1 ITFDVANG
9 INNRFAELTA
19 SGAIKLASLNGHIEN
34 QHAKLLSNNGISL
47 QAINIDNQ
55 SASFKTNGLVD
66 IKAQQINNRQSH
78 YVAENILL
86 ESNALNNQLA
96 SLTANNKII
105 IDAKDFDNDQGYL
118 LSDNLL
124 LKTKS
129 FRGNGTIKTKND
141 LSLELED
148 SFVND
153 SEITANGHLS
163 ISSEN
168 DIINK
173 NKITAGKQV
182 SLKSQ
187 QLINEQQ
194 AEISADYLALNH
206 QNATNYG
213 LINGTTAIIDSNTL
227 NNLQTGRIYAD
238 NLAINAITLNNRA
251 QNGTAPVIA
260 ARQNFHLGVNTLNN
274 YAHAQLLSLGDFI
287 IGGELDEHYNVKG
300 QAELIENHSATIESH
315 GNLFINAKVINNIND
330 HIVTEMR
337 QSDEPPEH
345 EVYFQTSEGEGKTKY
360 SPDEVLYRIKRKGM
374 GSIPGVSCDGRKR
387 CLYKWNDIPLHLRNT
402 KYLQRMYVPSKG
414 INGAANSWHYDIYKQ
429 KYRTV
434 LIETDPSKITAT
446 GNITIQGQTLNNH
459 DSKIIAGKNV
469 NINVDQLNNISQEVL
484 SKYVY
489 SGRVNL
495 HRRKDEDKYR
505 FSSYK
510 YTKADEE
517 FIDNALNTNIL
528 DHQIFEQAQ
537 LNDTA
542 RQPTTVENT
551 HQHVDINQPVQDSA
565 KQHEKQIDNP
575 HFGHDNT
582 TAVNATIDKQEVIT
596 SANTPVDN
604 NIDDHLNQQ
613 SQQADH
619 ADLATADKDI
629 TPPKTISIYEPN
641 LTLPDNSL
649 WIVNKDTDKNYII
662 ETDPN
667 FTQRKKWLSSDYMLS
682 RLKADPDSVLKR
694 LGDGY
699 YEQQLI
705 KEQIVGLTGHRY
717 LQGYE
722 NDLAQYQALMD
733 AGISFANQYGI
744 APGVELSA
752 EQMKAL
758 TTDMVLLVKKQVVIN
773 NQAIDVLV
781 PQVYIVNRTELSH
794 DGALI
799 AGDNVFI
806 KGQALNSSGLINAKK
821 DIQLSGNNVTNSGT
835 VFGERVAIDAKN
847 DITNYGKLV
856 GDKLVYLSAD
866 NDINLLS

>member
-1 ITFDVANG
+1 SV
-9 INNRFAELTA
+9 
-19 SGAIKLASLNGHIEN
+19 
-34 QHAKLLSNNGISL
+34 
-47 QAINIDNQ
+47 
-55 SASFKTNGLVD
+55 
-66 IKAQQINNRQSH
+66 
-78 YVAENILL
+78 
-86 ESNALNNQLA
+86 
-96 SLTANNKII
+96 
-105 IDAKDFDNDQGYL
+105 
-118 LSDNLL
+118 
-124 LKTKS
+124 
-129 FRGNGTIKTKND
+129 
-141 LSLELED
+141 
-148 SFVND
+148 
-153 SEITANGHLS
+153 
-163 ISSEN
+163 
-168 DIINK
+168 
-173 NKITAGKQV
+173 
-182 SLKSQ
+182 
-187 QLINEQQ
+187 
-194 AEISADYLALNH
+194 
-206 QNATNYG
+206 
-213 LINGTTAIIDSNTL
+213 
-227 NNLQTGRIYAD
+227 
-238 NLAINAITLNNRA
+238 
-251 QNGTAPVIA
+251 
-260 ARQNFHLGVNTLNN
+260 
-274 YAHAQLLSLGDFI
+274 
-287 IGGELDEHYNVKG
+287 
-300 QAELIENHSATIESH
+300 
-315 GNLFINAKVINNIND
+315 
-330 HIVTEMR
+330 
-337 QSDEPPEH
+337 
-345 EVYFQTSEGEGKTKY
+345 
-360 SPDEVLYRIKRKGM
+360 
-374 GSIPGVSCDGRKR
+374 
-387 CLYKWNDIPLHLRNT
+387 
-402 KYLQRMYVPSKG
+402 
-414 INGAANSWHYDIYKQ
+414 
-429 KYRTV
+429 
-434 LIETDPSKITAT
+434 
-446 GNITIQGQTLNNH
+446 
-459 DSKIIAGKNV
+459 
-469 NINVDQLNNISQEVL
+469 
-484 SKYVY
+484 
-489 SGRVNL
+489 
-495 HRRKDEDKYR
+495 
-505 FSSYK
+505 
-510 YTKADEE
+510 
-517 FIDNALNTNIL
+517 IDNALNTNIL

-806 KGQALNSSGLINAKK
+806 KGQTLNSSGLINAKK

-866 NDINLLS
+866 NDINLLSSTRTQIRGNNVTTNIDQASIIQVNNGNIVIDAGHDIHAKAGWIINNADTGNTSLHAGHDIRFTAAEIEEKLDLGGGKHYRKSHEHNVVGSEISAANNVTLSAGHDIDAKTVDISAGKQLGLYADNDIAIGTSSERFELDEFHKSSSKGFLNKTTTTTQTQINNTTEKGSQLYGDSVTIAAGNNVSVTGSQVVGTHDVNLKASNNIDIDAAEESYYRKQET